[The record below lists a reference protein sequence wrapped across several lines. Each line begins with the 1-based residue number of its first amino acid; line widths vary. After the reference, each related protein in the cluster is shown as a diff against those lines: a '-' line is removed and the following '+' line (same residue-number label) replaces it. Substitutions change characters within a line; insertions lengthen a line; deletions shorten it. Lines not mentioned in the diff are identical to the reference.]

1 MKKLFLFLVLS
12 FFAISVIAQNIFQN
26 PGFETWSNS
35 LPNNW
40 NTLSAPFI
48 GNISDITKTT
58 DYHSGSFAVRI
69 ASKRMLVPIEGFS
82 IAPGFLTN
90 ATVNLMGLAQIPFS
104 DSIDLSL
111 LASVLTNG
119 MQLTEKPTAVSGYYS
134 WNPID
139 SDNESF
145 QFVSLVISD
154 NSGTRE
160 VIGVGFVG
168 PNTPFKSTY
177 VSFESEIMYLD
188 PLAIPTEL
196 IFIALTNTTD
206 SNATIF
212 GHLLLDD
219 VSLTTEVGIEKITN
233 NTKSPT
239 IIYPNP
245 TNGDFK
251 LNVKSKVEVSVYNQ
265 LGQVVISPI
274 IYNPN
279 KTISV
284 KEKGIYYVRI
294 KDSNGTKTQKLIVK

>member
-12 FFAISVIAQNIFQN
+12 FFAISVIAQNVFQN
-26 PGFETWSNS
+26 PGFETWSSS

-40 NTLSAPFI
+40 NTLSAPII
-48 GNISDITKTT
+48 GNLSAITKTT
-58 DYHSGSFAVRI
+58 DSHSGNFAVKI
-69 ASKRMLVPIEGFS
+69 ASKRMTVPIEGFS
-82 IAPGFLTN
+82 IAPGLLTN
-90 ATVNLMGLAQIPFS
+90 ATINLMGLAQIPFA
-104 DSIDLSL
+104 DSIDLNL

-119 MQLTEKPTAVSGYYS
+119 MQLTEKPTSVSGYYS
-134 WNPID
+134 WNPIN
-139 SDNESF
+139 SENESF
-145 QFVSLVISD
+145 QIVTLVVSD

-160 VIGVGFVG
+160 VIGAGFVG
-168 PNTPFKSTY
+168 TSSPFKSTY
-177 VSFESEIMYLD
+177 VSFESEIMYLN

-196 IFIALTNTTD
+196 IFLALTNTTD
-206 SNATIF
+206 SNATVF
-212 GHLLLDD
+212 GNLLLDD
-219 VSLTTEVGIEKITN
+219 VSLTTQVGIENITN

-239 IIYPNP
+239 IIFPNP

-265 LGQVVISPI
+265 LGQVVISPM